1 MERDERERASTRNE
15 AHEGTQQLTK
25 KQRREEGSVRRKT
38 KVVLF
43 PLSAFALFIFWLVW
57 QTTRKRGKQFLFFLP
72 PMIVIMRTMRRKE
85 EKKSWGLQTVVKPTL
100 AKLLCLQKL
109 QKNESF
115 CPSHPSCA
123 VCPQQQH
130 CVVLSTELLF
140 FFFFSLF
147 PNLLFKEALIA
158 EKQQNQIGAP
168 AAFQPIKNTNA
179 WS

>member
-57 QTTRKRGKQFLFFLP
+57 QTTRKGGKQFLFFLP

-109 QKNESF
+109 QKKKRVFLSVASILRCVSSATALRRSF
-115 CPSHPSCA
+115 YRVA
-123 VCPQQQH
+123 
-130 CVVLSTELLF
+130 F
-140 FFFFSLF
+140 FFLFLSLS
-147 PNLLFKEALIA
+147 KSALQRSTYCGEVAKSNRCSSSIS
-158 EKQQNQIGAP
+158 
-168 AAFQPIKNTNA
+168 TY
-179 WS
+179 